1 MVLAMA
7 SAPKKGGAAA
17 ADAAAEAPEFDKVSW
32 YKDPGLRKLYFYAF
46 ILCIASAT
54 TGYDGS
60 FLNAVQIFQ
69 QWQDYFGHP
78 AGSQLGLLVALYQ
91 IGSVVSIPLA
101 PYFCDNFGRK
111 VPIII
116 GCVIMI
122 AGAIIQATASSIGA
136 FMGGRV
142 LMGFGNSLAQIASP
156 MLLTEIAHPQH
167 RGRLTA
173 VYNCLWNAGAII
185 VSALSLGTSYIS
197 GTWSWR
203 VPALIQGL
211 PSVIQ
216 IIFIWWVPES
226 PRYLMAKDKHEKALN
241 ILARY
246 HGNGDANNP
255 TVQFEYR
262 EIKETIKLEME
273 ATANSSYMDFFRTK
287 GNRYRLAVLFS
298 LGLFSQWSGNAI
310 ISNYSNVLYGQAGIM
325 GPQQKFGVSRH
336 VPPQLGIHTTD
347 TVLQLQT
354 GSTSLSLIVSITMA
368 TLIDKFGRRPLFLTS
383 TAGMFVIFIFWT
395 LTSGLYGEHRS
406 PGAGN
411 ALIVFI
417 WFFQIA
423 YSIAWSGLLVGYAIE
438 ILPYKLR
445 AKGLMILNITIQIA
459 LLLNEYANPVA
470 FQAFGPDH
478 SWRLYI
484 IYTFWIGLEL
494 TWVYFMYVETRGP
507 TLEELAK
514 VIDGED
520 AKVADVNLSEVEK
533 DVTRE
538 SHEVHEI
545 AHKV

>member
-1 MVLAMA
+1 MVLAIA
-7 SAPKKGGAAA
+7 GAPKRGAAA
-17 ADAAAEAPEFDKVSW
+17 GAAEEAPDFEKVSW

-46 ILCIASAT
+46 VLCIASAT

-60 FLNAVQIFQ
+60 FLNAVQVFP

-78 AGSQLGLLVALYQ
+78 KGSELGLLVALYQ
-91 IGSVVSIPLA
+91 IGSVVSIPIA
-101 PYFCDNFGRK
+101 PIFCDHFGRK

-122 AGAIIQATASSIGA
+122 AGAITQTTASSIGA

-173 VYNCLWNAGAII
+173 VYNTLWNAGAII
-185 VSALSLGTSYIS
+185 VSALSLGTNYIPS
-197 GTWSWR
+197 TWAWR
-203 VPALIQGL
+203 IPALGQGL

-226 PRYLMAKDKHEKALN
+226 PRYLMAKDKHEKALE

-246 HGNGDANNP
+246 HGNGDSNHP

-273 ATANSSYMDFFRTK
+273 ATANSSYLDFFKTK

-310 ISNYSNVLYGQAGIM
+310 ISNYSNVLYEQAGI
-325 GPQQKFGVSRH
+325 QSSEQKFG
-336 VPPQLGIHTTD
+336 
-347 TVLQLQT
+347 LQT
-354 GSTSLSLIVSITMA
+354 GSTALSLIVSITMA

-383 TAGMFVIFIFWT
+383 TSGMFVIFIFWT

-406 PGAGN
+406 PGAEK

-470 FQAFGPDH
+470 FEAFGPNH
-478 SWRLYI
+478 SWKLYI

-494 TWVYFMYVETRGP
+494 TFVYFMYVETKGP

-520 AKVADVNLSEVEK
+520 AKVADVDLEQVEK
-533 DVTRE
+533 EIARE
-538 SHEVHEI
+538 SHDHEVHEI

>member
-1 MVLAMA
+1 MVLALTRP
-7 SAPKKGGAAA
+7 APRSEAAA
-17 ADAAAEAPEFDKVSW
+17 IVAENAPTFEKVKW

-46 ILCIASAT
+46 VLCIASAT

-60 FLNAVQIFQ
+60 FLNAVQIFK
-69 QWQDYFGHP
+69 QWRLYFGDP
-78 AGSQLGLLVALYQ
+78 QGSQLGLLVALYQ

-101 PYFCDNFGRK
+101 PILCDNFGRK
-111 VPIII
+111 VPIIV

-122 AGAIIQATASSIGA
+122 AGAILQAAANKLGL

-173 VYNCLWNAGAII
+173 VYNTLWNAGAIV
-185 VSALSLGTSYIS
+185 VSALSLGTNFIDS
-197 GTWSWR
+197 TWSWR
-203 VPALIQGL
+203 IPALVQGV

-226 PRYLMAKDKHEKALN
+226 PRYLMAKDKHEKALD
-241 ILARY
+241 ILAKY
-246 HGNGDANNP
+246 HGNGDRNHP
-255 TVQFEYR
+255 TVQFEYH

-273 ATANSSYMDFFRTK
+273 ADSNTSYLDFFRTK

-310 ISNYSNVLYGQAGIM
+310 ISNYSNMLYTQAGIE
-325 GPQQKFGVSRH
+325 GSTQKFG
-336 VPPQLGIHTTD
+336 
-347 TVLQLQT
+347 LQT
-354 GSTSLSLIVSITMA
+354 GSTALSLLVSITMA

-395 LTSGLYGEHRS
+395 LTSGLHGEHKS
-406 PGAGN
+406 PGSGN

-470 FQAFGPDH
+470 FEAFGEDH
-478 SWRLYI
+478 AWKLYI

-494 TWVYFMYVETRGP
+494 TFVYFMYVETKGP

-514 VIDGED
+514 VIDGDD
-520 AKVADVNLSEVEK
+520 AKVADINFEKVEK
-533 DVTRE
+533 DAA
-538 SHEVHEI
+538 SLSHHEVHDI
-545 AHKV
+545 AEKA